1 MEMILY
7 VRYVCVCVCAINL
20 VNHTPDIIPG
30 CGLWL
35 NNEVKGQGYPWETVA
50 FSYQSVGWD
59 WLTEVGGGLIK
70 YLYYMLI
77 YNRWRE
83 NSDLFSKK
91 QV

>member
-7 VRYVCVCVCAINL
+7 VRYVCGCAINS

-35 NNEVKGQGYPWETVA
+35 DNEVKGQGYPWETVA

-70 YLYYMLI
+70 YLLYYMLI
-77 YNRWRE
+77 NNRWRE
-83 NSDLFSKK
+83 KSDFFKE
-91 QV
+91 V